1 MTNIWLWATKYS
13 HQHLYREFGLNL
25 LHWIKTVE
33 HFNNIITV
41 VCRKPKPH
49 LNKCHMTGHKVP
61 HIHHESRMQS
71 VASCRL
77 EWCNTSP
84 CRLGHSKR
92 LFSYHCL
99 AIKKYFSTALFYLW
113 IWWRFINCV
122 PLNHLSKFNS
132 TYNNKLD
139 KPCPATSGQPFYVLH
154 NFLAVLDSE

>member
-13 HQHLYREFGLNL
+13 HQHLYCEFGLNL
-25 LHWIKTVE
+25 LHWVKTVE

-49 LNKCHMTGHKVP
+49 LNKCHMTCHKLL

-84 CRLGHSKR
+84 CHLGHSKR

-99 AIKKYFSTALFYLW
+99 AIKKYFSTALFYLR

-132 TYNNKLD
+132 AHNNKLD
-139 KPCPATSGQPFYVLH
+139 KPRPVTSGQPFYMLH